1 MYCKFSVHVARREL
15 QSTHRTQ
22 VRKSCCCTKLPFV
35 DVAVLCQNCSLLA
48 QVQSLQQ
55 FGLILAEAKQELEAK
70 VMMFD
75 SCATLRHLFL
85 LCRIS
90 TYSSSSSFIAI
101 RIEPGG
107 DPQYVRC
114 VSLRFIRGYVRAT
127 QLRSLSRLM
136 RQAGCRLCHVLVLRW
151 WRSTMQQVSLVT
163 CVHSL
168 PCLMCS
174 AQGRL
179 HQGTISDSTR
189 RACLTICAD
198 MLTPLLEV

>member
-35 DVAVLCQNCSLLA
+35 DVAVLCQNYSPLA
-48 QVQSLQQ
+48 IIPQVQSLQQ

-70 VMMFD
+70 VMMRG
-75 SCATLRHLFL
+75 SCATLRHLLL

-90 TYSSSSSFIAI
+90 IYSSSSSFIVI

-107 DPQYVRC
+107 DPQYVRY
-114 VSLRFIRGYVRAT
+114 VSLRFIRGCARAT

-136 RQAGCRLCHVLVLRW
+136 RQADCRLCHVLVLRW
-151 WRSTMQQVSLVT
+151 WRSTMQQVSLV
-163 CVHSL
+163 HSAMFDVL
-168 PCLMCS
+168 CPGP
-174 AQGRL
+174 AA
-179 HQGTISDSTR
+179 R
-189 RACLTICAD
+189 RNHR
-198 MLTPLLEV
+198 